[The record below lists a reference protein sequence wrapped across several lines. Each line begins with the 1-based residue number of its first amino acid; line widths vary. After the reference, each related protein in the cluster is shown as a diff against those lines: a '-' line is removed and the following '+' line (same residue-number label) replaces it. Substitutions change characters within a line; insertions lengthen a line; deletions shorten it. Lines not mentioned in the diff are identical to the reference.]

1 MREHQVNVF
10 LSAYLGFLFPD
21 LIRQLPVVLKIRWF
35 LSSSFT
41 PQSIFLWEI
50 MGLATPFLT
59 FLHPF
64 MGPANQGSGSSK
76 QVVVSSRGKEMGFKW
91 WGLTL
96 EDSCREKTHRREPPL
111 LVSLAPPL
119 LWLCFIRTLLVTHSP
134 LREILKH
141 SRSHLEVATSTAGAA
156 DRSVSTEM

>member
-1 MREHQVNVF
+1 
-10 LSAYLGFLFPD
+10 
-21 LIRQLPVVLKIRWF
+21 
-35 LSSSFT
+35 
-41 PQSIFLWEI
+41 

-64 MGPANQGSGSSK
+64 IGPANQGSGSSK

-119 LWLCFIRTLLVTHSP
+119 LALFHQDSACHSFTSKRNP
-134 LREILKH
+134 EAQQEPFGGDHQH
-141 SRSHLEVATSTAGAA
+141 SRSS
-156 DRSVSTEM
+156 